1 MKEPPPPKKKKKIG
15 PIAYMGSKFIQMS
28 TYLGESFA
36 AHVNKLLCVE
46 QCSYC
51 DANYKLH
58 HAHGRTVTVTI
69 LVLFRVLCAVRT

>member
-1 MKEPPPPKKKKKIG
+1 
-15 PIAYMGSKFIQMS
+15 MGSKFIQMS
-28 TYLGESFA
+28 AYLGESFA
-36 AHVNKLLCVE
+36 ACVNKLLCVE

-58 HAHGRTVTVTI
+58 YAHGRTVTVTI